1 MVKNDRSRKS
11 YGIISI
17 VISLI
22 IIDSLSGW
30 LVSIPIEFFRGF
42 FLDDFRIAAVG
53 GKGSGYFPYDYIL
66 IYLVVLAF
74 LYFGHDLLL
83 RGFGKV
89 LFATDKELIAFK
101 ISSAKGNQ
109 RSEWLKVFL
118 KMRSTVFIAVLFGF
132 VSLTHPGEYRE
143 IFVKGKSVEVA
154 SIKDCEECPELVLVK
169 GGSFVMGSENKNDN
183 APLHEVAIN
192 YDVYVGKYEVS
203 ENQYRECIEDDVCDH
218 HGGLHSKSFNFSLG
232 GVSRKQ
238 ASRYVE
244 WLSAK
249 TAYTYR
255 LPSESEWEYFSGSPN
270 KMNYWWGDVY
280 STSLAN
286 CGNCVSKKKN
296 NRKGFNPKVF
306 TYGLFY
312 PNHNGLYD
320 VVGNSAEWVSDCWSE
335 KYKDVPSDGK
345 PWLGSATNCSSYIT
359 RGGSALDDKRYLRSY
374 ARHRRETDEH
384 KGIGLRVVR
393 EISNN

>member
-118 KMRSTVFIAVLFGF
+118 KMRSTVFIAVLFGL
-132 VSLTHPGEYRE
+132 VSLTHPRDFRE
-143 IFVKGKSVEVA
+143 IFVKGESVEVA

-169 GGSFVMGSENKNDN
+169 AGTFVMGSEDDADKF
-183 APLHEVAIN
+183 PLHKVEIN
-192 YDVYVGKYEVS
+192 YDFYVGKYEIS
-203 ENQYRECIEDDVCDH
+203 ENQYRMCIKDQGCNYQDE
-218 HGGLHSKSFNFSLG
+218 LHPKSRNFALG
-232 GVSRKQ
+232 SVSREQ
-238 ASRYVE
+238 AIQYLE

-249 TAYTYR
+249 TNYNYR
-255 LPSESEWEYFSGSPN
+255 LPSESEWEYFTAAPS
-270 KMNYWWGDVY
+270 KTNYWWGDLY
-280 STSLAN
+280 ATHLAN
-286 CGNCVSKKKN
+286 CGNCSSKSDRYK
-296 NRKGFNPKVF
+296 PSVF
-306 TYGLFY
+306 SSGRYF
-312 PNHNGLYD
+312 PNHYGLYD
-320 VVGNSAEWVSDCWSE
+320 VVGNAAEWVSDCWSE
-335 KYKDVPSDGK
+335 EYKDALSDGK
-345 PWLGSATNCSSYIT
+345 PWLGFENNCSSYIT
-359 RGGSALDDKRYLRSY
+359 RGGSALDDKKYLRSS
-374 ARHRRETDEH
+374 ARHRRESDEH